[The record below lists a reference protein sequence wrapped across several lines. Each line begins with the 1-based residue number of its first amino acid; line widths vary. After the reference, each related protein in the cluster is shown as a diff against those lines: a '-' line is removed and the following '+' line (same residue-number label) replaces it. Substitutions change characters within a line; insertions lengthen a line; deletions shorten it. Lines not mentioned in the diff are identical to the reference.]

1 MVPLI
6 DDYLQMYLVE
16 KLKFLK
22 AHPILLDRIFST
34 GRRKTLEDLKNF
46 IVNKQVRV
54 ILGYPRDQTTL
65 PCYVIVLA
73 PESEVPMGLGDDEGD
88 FEGLEYDD
96 ELVTPENEAKQNLAI
111 KKMSP
116 FLDGVYMASSY
127 RIECWSDNADLTS
140 YMYAILKWCI
150 WTSRSDMLKRGW
162 IDIKISGTDM
172 EPTPDYM
179 PMFIYRRTLQLSLM
193 YENKYYDNLS
203 SIETY
208 IDICQNPNNYK
219 VDSQGNILEKS
230 SGNVVIPRHLIWIL
244 QSEFYD
250 KETGIQLFKEL
261 RQYST
266 EDKSWTLIKGE
277 EEQ

>member
-1 MVPLI
+1 MTP
-6 DDYLQMYLVE
+6 
-16 KLKFLK
+16 
-22 AHPILLDRIFST
+22 
-34 GRRKTLEDLKNF
+34 
-46 IVNKQVRV
+46 
-54 ILGYPRDQTTL
+54 
-65 PCYVIVLA
+65 
-73 PESEVPMGLGDDEGD
+73 
-88 FEGLEYDD
+88 YD
-96 ELVTPENEAKQNLAI
+96 
-111 KKMSP
+111 
-116 FLDGVYMASSY
+116 
-127 RIECWSDNADLTS
+127 
-140 YMYAILKWCI
+140 
-150 WTSRSDMLKRGW
+150 
-162 IDIKISGTDM
+162 
-172 EPTPDYM
+172 
-179 PMFIYRRTLQLSLM
+179 

-250 KETGIQLFKEL
+250 KETGIQLSKEL